1 MAIEIERR
9 LSEKRKL
16 KADATASFNA
26 SSAHV
31 SMNSDKTL
39 VTGANERSPSNY
51 DTSAAVESI
60 TEDSSRTIEGEITE
74 NGESNAENSFM
85 KKFGMLNIDG
95 IKPLTL
101 NVDVITQLDIP
112 SEYLSPS
119 FSLHS
124 SPSLG
129 ALNDSKN
136 QSLYFTPMS
145 GRETISPIHDD
156 FRPGR
161 LIRSNS
167 YTLEKPSP
175 MLLQHMEANG
185 ISVDKTKNM
194 SSGLAG
200 AVLVDKQK
208 LNKLNYSL
216 SSSTPRKQIK
226 TSMFNETNGRE
237 SKSRLP
243 KTSSTIY
250 SRKSISP
257 VRNTVP
263 TKELSL
269 KVSVTKRKSPQ
280 PVVFKNT
287 ESILRSV
294 YAPVINSVKKA
305 ESLKKHLNGSKSFN
319 TSVRTKSKSPAD
331 SSQQSVPDPNQYQN
345 ILKLIEEQHTAQMNA
360 LIQRQKEEQQRIQE
374 EFQRQQESLLKE
386 ITEMVIQKKG
396 IAGNDSHNQSIAKNI
411 MNLSK
416 ANIHTPNDNDSMFSA
431 SFDSN
436 GNRIPRKT
444 PDSSKCIR
452 RLDYDDFKQF
462 ADESKSLYSLNNS
475 NHNHSTHTEQEIK
488 AATTIVA
495 YARGYLTRR
504 LFKTRKVEDV
514 VKTIRDTLNFILD
527 IHFENNTIET
537 PADIELKTHLIQ
549 QVIVCQK

>member
-1 MAIEIERR
+1 MAIDIERR

-16 KADATASFNA
+16 KDATVSFNA
-26 SSAHV
+26 SSAQV

-60 TEDSSRTIEGEITE
+60 TEDSSRAIEGEIKE
-74 NGESNAENSFM
+74 NCGAIDASNAENSFM
-85 KKFGMLNIDG
+85 KKFGELNIDG

-112 SEYLSPS
+112 SEFLSPS

-124 SPSLG
+124 SPSMG

-145 GRETISPIHDD
+145 ARETISPISDD
-156 FRPGR
+156 LRPGR

-175 MLLQHMEANG
+175 MLLEHMEANG
-185 ISVDKTKNM
+185 ISVDKTNSK
-194 SSGLAG
+194 SSGPAG
-200 AVLVDKQK
+200 AVLVDKEK

-216 SSSTPRKQIK
+216 SSSTPRKQAK
-226 TSMFNETNGRE
+226 TSMLNQTSGRE
-237 SKSRLP
+237 SKSKLP
-243 KTSSTIY
+243 KTSSTIHY
-250 SRKSISP
+250 RKSISP
-257 VRNTVP
+257 VRNTVL
-263 TKELSL
+263 TKDLSL
-269 KVSVTKRKSPQ
+269 KISVTKKRSPQ
-280 PVVFKNT
+280 SGVFKNT

-294 YAPVINSVKKA
+294 YAPVINSVKK
-305 ESLKKHLNGSKSFN
+305 SKSINKHLTGTKSLN
-319 TSVRTKSKSPAD
+319 TSARTKSKSPAD

-345 ILKLIEEQHTAQMNA
+345 IVKLIEEQHTAQMNS
-360 LIQRQKEEQQRIQE
+360 LIQRQKDEQQRIQE
-374 EFQRQQESLLKE
+374 EFQRQQESLLKQ
-386 ITEMVIQKKG
+386 ISEMVIQKKG
-396 IAGNDSHNQSIAKNI
+396 VTGNDSHNENLAKSI

-416 ANIHTPNDNDSMFSA
+416 TTIHTPNDNENVFSA
-431 SFDSN
+431 SLDSN
-436 GNRIPRKT
+436 GNRIPFKT

-452 RLDYDDFKQF
+452 RLYYDDFKQST
-462 ADESKSLYSLNNS
+462 DEST
-475 NHNHSTHTEQEIK
+475 NHSHPNHSMYTEKEIK
-488 AATTIVA
+488 AATTIEA
-495 YARGYLTRR
+495 YARGYLIRR

-527 IHFENNTIET
+527 IHFETDDTIET

>member
-1 MAIEIERR
+1 MAIEIEHR

-16 KADATASFNA
+16 KA
-26 SSAHV
+26 

-39 VTGANERSPSNY
+39 VTGANERSPSNC

-60 TEDSSRTIEGEITE
+60 TEDSSRTIQGENAE
-74 NGESNAENSFM
+74 NGDAVDESNAENSFM
-85 KKFGMLNIDG
+85 KKFGGLNIDG

-124 SPSLG
+124 SPSMG

-145 GRETISPIHDD
+145 GRETISPIPDAL
-156 FRPGR
+156 RPGR

-185 ISVDKTKNM
+185 ISVDKSNNM
-194 SSGLAG
+194 LSGRRG
-200 AVLVDKQK
+200 VVLVDKQK
-208 LNKLNYSL
+208 LNRLNYSL
-216 SSSTPRKQIK
+216 SSSTPRKQNK
-226 TSMFNETNGRE
+226 PSMFNEISGRE
-237 SKSRLP
+237 SKSKLP
-243 KTSSTIY
+243 KTSSTINF
-250 SRKSISP
+250 RKSISP
-257 VRNTVP
+257 VRNAVT
-263 TKELSL
+263 TKEMSF

-280 PVVFKNT
+280 SGVFKNT

-294 YAPVINSVKKA
+294 YAPVKNSVKK
-305 ESLKKHLNGSKSFN
+305 SDSHKKHLNGSKSLN
-319 TSVRTKSKSPAD
+319 TSARAKSMSPAD
-331 SSQQSVPDPNQYQN
+331 SSQQSFSEPNQYQN
-345 ILKLIEEQHTAQMNA
+345 IIKLIEEQHNAQMNA

-374 EFQRQQESLLKE
+374 EFQRQQESLLKQ
-386 ITEMVIQKKG
+386 ISEMVIQKKG
-396 IAGNDSHNQSIAKNI
+396 VTGCNDSHNNQSLAKSI
-411 MNLSK
+411 INLSK
-416 ANIHTPNDNDSMFSA
+416 ANIDMPNDNESVFSA

-436 GNRIPRKT
+436 GNRIPHKT

-452 RLDYDDFKQF
+452 RLYYDDFKQL
-462 ADESKSLYSLNNS
+462 ADESKNTYSMNDS
-475 NHNHSTHTEQEIK
+475 HHNHSMYTEKEIK
-488 AATTIVA
+488 AAITIAA

-527 IHFENNTIET
+527 IHFEKDTIET
-537 PADIELKTHLIQ
+537 PADVELKTHLIQ

>member
-1 MAIEIERR
+1 MAIEVERR
-9 LSEKRKL
+9 LINKRKL
-16 KADATASFNA
+16 KADATVTFNA

-60 TEDSSRTIEGEITE
+60 TEDSSRTIQVEIME
-74 NGESNAENSFM
+74 NCDAVDESNAENSFM
-85 KKFGMLNIDG
+85 KKFGGLNIDG
-95 IKPLTL
+95 VKPLTL
-101 NVDVITQLDIP
+101 NIDAVTQLNIP

-124 SPSLG
+124 SPSMG

-145 GRETISPIHDD
+145 GRETISPITDD
-156 FRPGR
+156 LRPDR

-185 ISVDKTKNM
+185 ISVNKRNRM

-200 AVLVDKQK
+200 AVLVNEQK

-226 TSMFNETNGRE
+226 TSMLNETSV
-237 SKSRLP
+237 SKLP
-243 KTSSTIY
+243 RAC
-250 SRKSISP
+250 RKSISP
-257 VRNTVP
+257 VHKTVP
-263 TKELSL
+263 IKELPIA
-269 KVSVTKRKSPQ
+269 KVSVMKRRSPQ
-280 PVVFKNT
+280 SGVFKNT

-294 YAPVINSVKKA
+294 YAPVTDSVKTS
-305 ESLKKHLNGSKSFN
+305 ESLKKQANGTKSLN
-319 TSVRTKSKSPAD
+319 TSARVQSKSPAD
-331 SSQQSVPDPNQYQN
+331 SSQQSVPDSNQYQN
-345 ILKLIEEQHTAQMNA
+345 IVKLIEEQHTAQMNA
-360 LIQRQKEEQQRIQE
+360 LLQRQKEEQQRIQE
-374 EFQRQQESLLKE
+374 EFERQQESLLKQ
-386 ITEMVIQKKG
+386 ISEMFIQKKG
-396 IAGNDSHNQSIAKNI
+396 VTGNDSYNQSLAKNI

-416 ANIHTPNDNDSMFSA
+416 AIIHTPNENESVFSA

-436 GNRIPRKT
+436 GNHIPYKSS
-444 PDSSKCIR
+444 DSSKCIR
-452 RLDYDDFKQF
+452 RLYYDDSKQF
-462 ADESKSLYSLNNS
+462 AIELHPK
-475 NHNHSTHTEQEIK
+475 HSTYTEKEIK
-488 AATTIVA
+488 AATTIAA
-495 YARGYLTRR
+495 YARGYLTRK
-504 LFKTRKVEDV
+504 LFKTRKVKDV

-527 IHFENNTIET
+527 IHFENDTSET

>member
-1 MAIEIERR
+1 MAIKIERH
-9 LSEKRKL
+9 LSEKKKL
-16 KADATASFNA
+16 KAAAQVSFDG

-31 SMNSDKTL
+31 SMNSNKTL

-60 TEDSSRTIEGEITE
+60 TEDSSRTIKAEITD
-74 NGESNAENSFM
+74 NDDAVDESNAKNCFM
-85 KKFGMLNIDG
+85 KKFGGLNIDG

-101 NVDVITQLDIP
+101 NVNVSTQLDIP
-112 SEYLSPS
+112 SGYLSPS

-145 GRETISPIHDD
+145 GRETISPITNDL
-156 FRPGR
+156 RPGR

-185 ISVDKTKNM
+185 ISATNSR
-194 SSGLAG
+194 SSGPAG
-200 AVLVDKQK
+200 AVLVDEQK
-208 LNKLNYSL
+208 MNRLNFSL
-216 SSSTPRKQIK
+216 SSSTPRKQVEE
-226 TSMFNETNGRE
+226 SSGRK
-237 SKSRLP
+237 SKSKLP
-243 KTSSTIY
+243 QTSSMIN

-257 VRNTVP
+257 VHNTVST

-269 KVSVTKRKSPQ
+269 KRSVTKRRSPG
-280 PVVFKNT
+280 VFKNT

-294 YAPVINSVKKA
+294 YAPTISSVNKS
-305 ESLKKHLNGSKSFN
+305 ESVKKHLNGTKSLN
-319 TSVRTKSKSPAD
+319 TSARTGKSKLPAD
-331 SSQQSVPDPNQYQN
+331 SSQQSVPDSNQYQN

-360 LIQRQKEEQQRIQE
+360 LMERQKLEQQRIQE
-374 EFQRQQESLLKE
+374 EFQRQQESLISK
-386 ITEMVIQKKG
+386 MVIQKKG
-396 IAGNDSHNQSIAKNI
+396 VTGNDSHNNHSIAKSI

-416 ANIHTPNDNDSMFSA
+416 ATIHTPNDNESIFPA
-431 SFDSN
+431 SHDSN
-436 GNRIPRKT
+436 GNRIPHKT
-444 PDSSKCIR
+444 PDSAKCSR
-452 RLDYDDFKQF
+452 RLYYDDFKHIT
-462 ADESKSLYSLNNS
+462 DESK
-475 NHNHSTHTEQEIK
+475 HSMYTEKEIK
-488 AATTIVA
+488 AASTIVA

-527 IHFENNTIET
+527 IHFERDQNET
-537 PADIELKTHLIQ
+537 EADIELKTHLIQ